1 MVCGIVL
8 EIAEYKYYV
17 PISSYKNSRIII
29 FLLKLNDDKYNQVRG
44 SLRFNYMFPIHD
56 KYIKKREFNE
66 SKSMGRKEFL
76 RRQWVYCNLIIDEI
90 EKWQTK
96 PIKKL

>member
-17 PISSYKNSRIII
+17 PISSYKKQQNNNILI
-29 FLLKLNDDKYNQVRG
+29 KLSDDKYNQVKG

-90 EKWQTK
+90 REMANKTY
-96 PIKKL
+96 